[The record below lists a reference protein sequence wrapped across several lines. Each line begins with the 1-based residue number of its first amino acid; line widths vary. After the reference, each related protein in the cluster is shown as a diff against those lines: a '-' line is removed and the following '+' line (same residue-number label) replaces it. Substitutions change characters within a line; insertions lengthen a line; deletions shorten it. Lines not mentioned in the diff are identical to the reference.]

1 MLIQMEINQL
11 PTPEIE
17 FGAPG
22 TFIDP
27 KVGLIE
33 AGPFDRRFGA
43 AHKREVRVGFV
54 GSTEILNKGYK
65 WIERCCKVI
74 PTEIKDSPQ
83 YQDFPGFQNI
93 FHATL
98 ELRNQWVITIDNKKL
113 ERALAIKNSK
123 NRFEDVL
130 NLYTDGID
138 KLVNC
143 TETRPNIVMC
153 CLPNEVVQ
161 TCWSISSN
169 LTPRQLESIKKR
181 RAERER
187 GQLSLFEDIEETEED
202 LLSRDFRRALKALTM
217 KYEMPIQIG
226 TERLFEDMETSQEAA
241 TRAWNMSV
249 ALYYK
254 AGGIPWRFKV
264 DGPETCFVGISFH
277 HLRTTTQHLVY
288 SSLAQA
294 FSSRG
299 EGFALR
305 GEPIP
310 RDEKQGWNVHL
321 TEDQSAKLA
330 NKVLQ
335 EYNEQIGGNPQRV
348 VLHKTSRFD
357 DSEQDGFRHGF
368 RDIPIVELI
377 NIMPT
382 QFRLLTY
389 GAYPPRRGTLCTV
402 NKEATYLFTTGYMPE
417 WRTYPG
423 PHIPAPVRLMSND
436 DVDMHQVASDIL
448 GLARMNWN
456 TASMSSSHPVTLFF
470 SRRVGGIMAE
480 VGEIEKPHPSFRY
493 YM

>member
-1 MLIQMEINQL
+1 M
-11 PTPEIE
+11 
-17 FGAPG
+17 
-22 TFIDP
+22 
-27 KVGLIE
+27 
-33 AGPFDRRFGA
+33 
-43 AHKREVRVGFV
+43 
-54 GSTEILNKGYK
+54 
-65 WIERCCKVI
+65 
-74 PTEIKDSPQ
+74 
-83 YQDFPGFQNI
+83 
-93 FHATL
+93 
-98 ELRNQWVITIDNKKL
+98 
-113 ERALAIKNSK
+113 
-123 NRFEDVL
+123 
-130 NLYTDGID
+130 NLYTDSIE
-138 KLVNC
+138 KLANC
-143 TETRPNIVMC
+143 TETRPDIVMC

-181 RAERER
+181 KAERER
-187 GQLSLFEDIEETEED
+187 GQLSLFKDIEETEED
-202 LLSRDFRRALKALTM
+202 LLRRDFRRALKAQTM

-226 TERLFEDMETSQEAA
+226 TERLFEDMENSQEAA

-277 HLRTTTQHLVY
+277 HLRTPSQHLVY

-305 GEPIP
+305 GEVIP
-310 RDEKQGWNVHL
+310 WDEKQGRNVHL
-321 TEDQSAKLA
+321 TADQSAKLA
-330 NKVLQ
+330 NKILQ
-335 EYNEQIGGNPQRV
+335 EYNEQIGGNPQRI

-357 DSEQDGFRHGF
+357 DSEQEGFRHGF

-402 NKEATYLFTTGYMPE
+402 NKDATYLFTTGYMPE

-423 PHIPAPVRLMSND
+423 PHIPAPVRLISND
-436 DVDMHQVASDIL
+436 NVDMHQVASDIL

-456 TASMSSSHPVTLFF
+456 TASMSSAHPVTLFF

-480 VGEIEKPHPSFRY
+480 VEENEKPHPSFRY